1 MGQDTHAC
9 GTKKSWYQKP
19 LSITLLATALILS
32 ASWFFPFLKP
42 FLTSFIHFWKLIGWA
57 IVLGIGV
64 AGLIDALVP
73 SEYISNYLAQPGK
86 KSIFYAAILG
96 FIMSVCSHGVL
107 AISMELYKKGASIAS
122 VITFLLASPWANL
135 VITIMLIAFFGWKA
149 FAFILAAL
157 IIAIISG
164 LIYQYLEKAGL
175 IERSQYTVSVPQS
188 FSIKKEVKQR
198 WRAFDWTFLNI
209 KAVTKSILRGAWN
222 AAHMVLW
229 WIIIGTIIGSALD
242 AYVPH
247 LIFQQYLGPSLL
259 GLMIT
264 LIAATLVEVCSEG
277 SAPIA
282 FSIYQQTSA
291 FGNAFIF
298 LMAGVVTDITEIGLI
313 WTNIGKRA
321 ALWLPMVT
329 VPQALLV
336 AYLFNRFL

>member
-1 MGQDTHAC
+1 MEQGTHSCNA
-9 GTKKSWYQKP
+9 KRPWYKKP
-19 LSITLLATALILS
+19 LYLTLIGAVFILS
-32 ASWFFPFLKP
+32 VSWFFPFLQP
-42 FLTSFIHFWKLIGWA
+42 FLKSFINFWKLIWWA
-57 IVLGIGV
+57 ILLGIGV

-73 SEYISNYLAQPGK
+73 NEYISNYLAQPGK
-86 KSIFYAAILG
+86 KSIFYAAVLG
-96 FIMSVCSHGVL
+96 FVMSACSHGVL

-135 VITIMLIAFFGWKA
+135 AITIMLVAFFGWKA
-149 FAFILAAL
+149 FVFIIAAL

-164 LIYQYLEKAGL
+164 LIYQYLEKVGL
-175 IERSQYTVSVPQS
+175 IEKSQHVVSVSQS
-188 FSIKKEVKQR
+188 FSIKKDMKQR
-198 WRAFDWTFLNI
+198 WRTFDWTFLNI
-209 KAVTKSILRGAWN
+209 KTVTNSVIRGAWN
-222 AAHMVLW
+222 VTHMVLW
-229 WIIIGTIIGSALD
+229 WIIIGTIIGSTLD

-247 LIFQQYLGPSLL
+247 QIFQQYLGPSIL
-259 GLMIT
+259 GLIIT
-264 LIAATLVEVCSEG
+264 LIVATIIEVCSEG

-282 FSIYQQTSA
+282 FSIYKQTNA

-321 ALWLPMVT
+321 AIWLPIIT